1 MNCLTILPKGAK
13 SFDVLGFLFFIYFIL
28 LRGAFVYVGSI
39 RAKTFANLRII
50 EALVLMTPV

>member
-50 EALVLMTPV
+50 EALVL